1 MRFQYDAYW
10 PVNLYLGSKS
20 MFGGINRL
28 TIPRVCPFLLLVLCP
43 FVRADSQPNVVVVFI
58 DDMGWA
64 DFSCFGNA
72 DAETPAID
80 RLAREGIAF
89 EQFYVNSPICSPS
102 RVAISTGQYP
112 QRWRIT
118 SYLANRQQNELR
130 GLAQWLDP
138 KAPMLARSLK
148 QAGYA
153 TGHFGKWHMGGQR
166 DVDEAP
172 PITDYGFDESLTNF
186 EGMGAKLLPLTK
198 TGDGKVGKIWGD
210 AVRLGEPVTWMQRSK
225 ITSGFI
231 DAAIPF
237 MEKAEAANKP
247 FYVNIWPDDVHS
259 PFWPPAEEYNVAKSK
274 GKRGLYLAV
283 LEAMDKQFAKLFSF
297 IRDNPELR
305 DNTLV
310 LVCSDNGCELGAG
323 QAGPLKGYKTH
334 LFEGGIRS
342 PLVVWG
348 PGLVAKDAVGTRNT
362 TSVFSAI
369 DLTPSLLKLT
379 NAKPPAATVYDGEDV
394 LDTLLGRSEAGRQ
407 KEIYFRRPP
416 DRKNYYGFTE
426 LPDLAVRYRAWKF
439 LCDYDGSRPQLYNLH
454 SDPGEELNLASEN
467 PEVVAEMTS
476 KVLAWN
482 RTMPQDNGLE
492 LGSQPEKKSR
502 SRKKRY
508 SLQKGADLSGD
519 SAPHYAGRSVTIT
532 TSFDSKGSDGVI
544 MAQGG
549 DKHGYALY
557 IREGKLVLGVR
568 DNWKL
573 TEAISNQKLNSG
585 VSSVVATIS
594 KNGKMRVSVNG
605 VSVAVADAVCV
616 LAQAG
621 DGLQVGD
628 DKTKPVGKYTH
639 TTFPGTISDLK
650 VKFE

>member
-1 MRFQYDAYW
+1 MLRFAY
-10 PVNLYLGSKS
+10 
-20 MFGGINRL
+20 RL
-28 TIPRVCPFLLLVLCP
+28 IGFVGCAILSLVMAAVAKAEGP
-43 FVRADSQPNVVVVFI
+43 PNMVVVFI

-64 DFSCFGNA
+64 DFSCFGNE

-148 QAGYA
+148 RAGYA

-166 DVDEAP
+166 DVAEAP
-172 PITDYGFDESLTNF
+172 PITDYGFDASLTNF
-186 EGMGAKLLPLTK
+186 EGMGAKLLPLTRN
-198 TGDGKVGKIWGD
+198 GDGKVGRIWSD

-237 MEKAEAANKP
+237 MQQAEAAKKP

-283 LEAMDKQFAKLFSF
+283 LEAMDRQFAKLFDY
-297 IRDNPELR
+297 IRDNPALR

-348 PGLVAKDAVGTRNT
+348 PGLLAKDAIGTRNT

-369 DLTPSLLKLT
+369 DLTPSLLELA
-379 NAKPPAATVYDGEDV
+379 NAKPPQGTVYDGEDV
-394 LDTLLGRSEAGRQ
+394 LSTLLGKSDAGRQ
-407 KEIYFRRPP
+407 SEIYFRRPP
-416 DRKNYYGFTE
+416 DRKNYYGFSQ
-426 LPDLAVRYRAWKF
+426 LPDLAVRQGAWKL
-439 LCDYDGSRPQLYNLH
+439 LCDYDGSRPQLYHLT
-454 SDPGEELNLASEN
+454 SDPGEEKNLADKKSEL
-467 PEVVAEMTS
+467 VAELTS
-476 KVLAWN
+476 KLLAWN

-492 LGSQPEKKSR
+492 LGSQPANGSR
-502 SRKKRY
+502 ARKNAGKKRY
-508 SLQKGADLSGD
+508 SFQQGADLSGD
-519 SAPHYAGRSVTIT
+519 SAPIYAGRSVAISTV
-532 TSFDSKGSDGVI
+532 FESKGSDGVI
-544 MAQGG
+544 VAQGG
-549 DKHGYALY
+549 DKQGYALY
-557 IREGKLVLGVR
+557 IRDGKLVLGVR
-568 DNWKL
+568 DAWKL
-573 TEAISNQKLNSG
+573 TEAVAAEKLAAG
-585 VSSVVATIS
+585 VSVVLATIS
-594 KNGKMRVSVNG
+594 KNGKMELLVDGKV
-605 VSVAVADAVCV
+605 VAAADAACV
-616 LAQAG
+616 LVQAG

-628 DKTKPVGKYTH
+628 DKIKPVGKYTA
-639 TTFPGTISDLK
+639 TKFGGTISELK
-650 VKFE
+650 LKFE